1 MEPQKKCE
9 IKISE
14 ISCRRFYI
22 VDRAQIK
29 AKSQIKAQENDENDE
44 NDEKGKRDREKPR
57 KS

>member
-44 NDEKGKRDREKPR
+44 KGKRDREKPR